1 MSRVLGHLVE
11 PERGPTKLFRSSSF
25 ILIFPK
31 MLFSD
36 FGHNIIQCLIKAF
49 KNKCTVI
56 ETPALVFWG
65 NSQVSQYY
73 MQFGNREKSHGET
86 FLTSQ
91 WPQWFCLL
99 QAYVGAQENTLELGA
114 WWAVE
119 PVSCAWF
126 FLWVIVWDSPNL
138 FHLSLGSVWVL
149 CPFHFSVTSSS
160 ERFTP
165 CPSQCD
171 RADPVL
177 IRKHKRL
184 DLELAMNT
192 DTSSLLNVHQLL
204 RLWGPRV
211 WVFSTDSTARRNRT
225 ADLTMPTVQNCRLNC

>member
-36 FGHNIIQCLIKAF
+36 FDHNIIQCLIKAF

-56 ETPALVFWG
+56 ETLALVFWG

-99 QAYVGAQENTLELGA
+99 RAYAGAQENTLELGA

-138 FHLSLGSVWVL
+138 FHLYLGSVRVL

-184 DLELAMNT
+184 DLELAMST

-204 RLWGPRV
+204 RLWGPSV
-211 WVFSTDSTARRNRT
+211 WVFSTDSTAWRNRT
-225 ADLTMPTVQNCRLNC
+225 TDLMMPTVQNCRLNC

>member
-25 ILIFPK
+25 ISIFPK

-49 KNKCTVI
+49 KNKC
-56 ETPALVFWG
+56 TPALVFWG

-99 QAYVGAQENTLELGA
+99 RAYAGAQGHTLELGA
-114 WWAVE
+114 RWAVE

-126 FLWVIVWDSPNL
+126 FLWVIVWDSSNL

-165 CPSQCD
+165 GPSQCD

-184 DLELAMNT
+184 DLELARST

-211 WVFSTDSTARRNRT
+211 WVFSTDSTAWRHGA

>member
-1 MSRVLGHLVE
+1 
-11 PERGPTKLFRSSSF
+11 
-25 ILIFPK
+25 

-99 QAYVGAQENTLELGA
+99 QAYIGAQENTLELGA

-119 PVSCAWF
+119 PVSCA
-126 FLWVIVWDSPNL
+126 
-138 FHLSLGSVWVL
+138 
-149 CPFHFSVTSSS
+149 
-160 ERFTP
+160 
-165 CPSQCD
+165 
-171 RADPVL
+171 
-177 IRKHKRL
+177 
-184 DLELAMNT
+184 
-192 DTSSLLNVHQLL
+192 
-204 RLWGPRV
+204 
-211 WVFSTDSTARRNRT
+211 
-225 ADLTMPTVQNCRLNC
+225 